1 MTRCSDCGAVLVL
14 PGAAGKSSGAAGA
27 ALGEGARLQPLRV
40 APLAWARELSRR
52 LSEAGIPHRI
62 DTESQDPERRG
73 RRGAWEWR
81 AVVLVQTEHLEQARE
96 IDAAQLRDEIPDLPE
111 DAGSTPDDPS
121 ECPAS
126 GAACPPD
133 ATECPSCGL
142 FVPGMEAGCPR
153 CGGRVDPDEAA
164 CPACGWTP

>member
-1 MTRCSDCGAVLVL
+1 MTRCSDCGAELVVA
-14 PGAAGKSSGAAGA
+14 GAAGKTSGAAGV

-62 DTESQDPERRG
+62 DTENQDPERRG

-81 AVVLVQTEHLEQARE
+81 AVVLVQAEHLEQARE

-111 DAGSTPDDPS
+111 DAGSAPEDPGQ
-121 ECPAS
+121 CPAC

-142 FVPGMEAGCPR
+142 FVPGMEAGCPS